1 MKEVNPMVIITVEAE
16 IRPTEIERKVKQA
29 ILNVFTPD
37 HIEIEERGNIK
48 IIVAK
53 SYSLSSLQ
61 NLHRLLRTQ
70 RILDAARSIMEKG
83 IRGNTLTFHLNK
95 QAALQG
101 KISFTEAY
109 GESPMGPIT
118 VTIEDINP
126 REVID
131 WLAPKTSHGKPLW
144 EREMPKG

>member
-1 MKEVNPMVIITVEAE
+1 MVIITVEAE
-16 IRPTEIERKVKQA
+16 IRPTESERKVKQA

-37 HIEIEERGNIK
+37 HVEIERRENIK
-48 IIVAK
+48 VIVAK
-53 SYSLSSLQ
+53 AYSLRGLQ
-61 NLHRLLRTQ
+61 KLHRLLRTQ

-83 IRGNTLTFHLNK
+83 VRGNTLTFHLNK
-95 QAALQG
+95 QVALQG
-101 KISFTEAY
+101 KVSFTEAY

-118 VTIEDINP
+118 VTIEGIDP

-144 EREMPKG
+144 EKEIPKG